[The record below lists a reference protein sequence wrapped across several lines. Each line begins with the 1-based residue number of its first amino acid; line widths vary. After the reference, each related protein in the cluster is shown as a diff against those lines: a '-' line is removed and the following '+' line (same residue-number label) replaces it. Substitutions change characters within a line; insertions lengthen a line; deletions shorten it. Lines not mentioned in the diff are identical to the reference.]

1 MPTITVADAS
11 NGGTGTPSSPLVITR
26 VYTATDA
33 AGNKSSAAQTITV
46 IDNTPPVPNP
56 SSLPTVV
63 QQCSATVTPPVAT
76 DNCTGT
82 ITGTTTDPLT
92 YTSQG
97 TFTVHWTYNDGH
109 GNSSTQTQTVI
120 VQDTTLPTIT
130 TCATNKTLSAN
141 VNCQAAIPHLI
152 GEVVASDNCSSVT
165 ITQSPA
171 AGTLVGIGNTPVTIR
186 VRDAVGNESTCTATV
201 TVVDTT
207 PPVIACPAGLS
218 VEGNI
223 SGQCSANVN
232 PGIATATDN
241 CLGVTVTGVRS
252 DNLALNAPY
261 PRGTTT
267 ITWKATDAAGNMS
280 TCLQTVTVTNPNPA
294 VTITGSPSGAI
305 YAVGTPVSFT
315 GSFTDNPGGAHTATW
330 TFDSITQAGTVNETN
345 GAVTATH
352 AAKAKT

>member
-1 MPTITVADAS
+1 
-11 NGGTGTPSSPLVITR
+11 
-26 VYTATDA
+26 
-33 AGNKSSAAQTITV
+33 
-46 IDNTPPVPNP
+46 
-56 SSLPTVV
+56 
-63 QQCSATVTPPVAT
+63 
-76 DNCTGT
+76 
-82 ITGTTTDPLT
+82 
-92 YTSQG
+92 
-97 TFTVHWTYNDGH
+97 
-109 GNSSTQTQTVI
+109 
-120 VQDTTLPTIT
+120 
-130 TCATNKTLSAN
+130 
-141 VNCQAAIPHLI
+141 
-152 GEVVASDNCSSVT
+152 
-165 ITQSPA
+165 
-171 AGTLVGIGNTPVTIR
+171 
-186 VRDAVGNESTCTATV
+186 
-201 TVVDTT
+201 
-207 PPVIACPAGLS
+207 